1 MKQILYIGLLGL
13 AACSAAVPDYKSMS
27 EEQQQ
32 AYMAKHQKE
41 MMKIYSGANA
51 AGQIKTEITA
61 DAKTD
66 TITSLMTMNMDARG
80 AAGDAM
86 AKQISDMMLEDNCT
100 RGFMNEY
107 VEAGITYRLK
117 MVDKTG
123 KTMVNLVVSPKTC
136 AKFLG

>member
-1 MKQILYIGLLGL
+1 MKQFLCIGLLGL
-13 AACSAAVPDYKSMS
+13 AACSAAVPDYKSMT

-41 MMKIYSGANA
+41 MMKVFSGANA
-51 AGQIKTEITA
+51 AGQLTTEIMA

-66 TITSLMTMNMDARG
+66 TITSLMTMNMEAKG
-80 AAGDAM
+80 AGGDAM

-100 RGFMNEY
+100 NGFMNEY
-107 VEAGITYRLK
+107 VEAGITYRMK
-117 MVDKTG
+117 MVDKRG
-123 KTMVNLVVSPKTC
+123 KTMVNIVVSPKSC